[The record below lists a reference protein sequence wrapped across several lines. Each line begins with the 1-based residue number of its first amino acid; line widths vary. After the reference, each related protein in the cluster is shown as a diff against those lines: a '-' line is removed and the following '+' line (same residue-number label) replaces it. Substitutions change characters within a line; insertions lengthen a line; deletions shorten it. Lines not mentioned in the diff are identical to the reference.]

1 MLAINQSLLIIVVY
15 LLFQESYTKEND
27 APNTDNLENDDAE
40 QGVIFYN
47 IKFQA
52 LFESQYIT
60 FDFLEPKTY
69 KDGKGNAVLEIPRR
83 FWEGKDLPS
92 LKIHLSQQIL
102 KNLSGGEE
110 ENHDCEL

>member
-1 MLAINQSLLIIVVY
+1 MNHDIQPLI
-15 LLFQESYTKEND
+15 
-27 APNTDNLENDDAE
+27 
-40 QGVIFYN
+40 
-47 IKFQA
+47 
-52 LFESQYIT
+52 
-60 FDFLEPKTY
+60 FLEPKTY

-110 ENHDCEL
+110 ENHDCELHSLSKFLVLVACL